1 MPEQD
6 FTDYIDRIGDRT
18 ALYQAVASHTG
29 ARRVLYPGSYLDLVP
44 SNVWPDVTYLD
55 ADARARK
62 AFQGPDAATLAT
74 RHKHYAEQPRIAFVP
89 GDYTR
94 TLAELPAAEWDLV
107 ISLYA
112 GPVSEHVPRCL
123 RPAGWLLANNSHAD
137 AGLAH
142 LDPRYR
148 LAAVLHRRSGRY
160 RLTTDDLD
168 RYLQPKR
175 PPHPTR
181 EQLHATGRG
190 TAYTHPAPAY
200 LFRLDPL
207 HANGRPGPESHRNPA
222 GRHP

>member
-6 FTDYIDRIGDRT
+6 FTDYIDRIGGHTGDRT
-18 ALYQAVASHTG
+18 TLYQAVAAHTG
-29 ARRVLYPGSYLDLVP
+29 ARRVLYPGSYLDLAP
-44 SNVWPDVTYLD
+44 SYHWPDVTYLD

-62 AFQGPDAATLAT
+62 AFQGPDATTLAT
-74 RHKHYAEQPRIAFVP
+74 RHKQYPEQPRIAFVP

-94 TLAELPAAEWDLV
+94 TLTELPAAEWDLV

-112 GPVSEHVPRCL
+112 GPVSEHATRCL
-123 RPAGWLLANNSHAD
+123 RPGGWLLANNSHAD

-148 LAAVLHRRSGRY
+148 LAAVLHHRSGRY

-181 EQLHATGRG
+181 EQLHAAGRG
-190 TAYTHPAPAY
+190 TAYTHPATAY
-200 LFRLDPL
+200 LFRL
-207 HANGRPGPESHRNPA
+207 
-222 GRHP
+222 HPHTRER